1 MANNYEAIVRAVLD
15 QTKFNSDMNQLQNEK
30 FDLRNVHIDTTN
42 FASEIQRALNTSSFN
57 INVNPVLNPANS
69 RQSANNFAN
78 SIKTAL
84 EANISRN
91 QVDVDLSRVLQMRG
105 LDKPIADQVLASFQK
120 DIGTTKIALK
130 SLDAKFKETAKHG
143 KVLESVKITGID
155 EDGKIVSAI
164 TKLDQKTNSF
174 STTVT
179 NVSQKFNVATA
190 SATKTKTAL
199 EQLLEAQKRISTL
212 DLSLAKL
219 DPSKDIEQIRVLERL
234 ISDLSEEYVALFNAS
249 SGDLSHD
256 DLLAISRAAEESGNK
271 MAILEAKLKD
281 TKKTISSLDVITLD
295 NKMST
300 WLDKNTKASKDF
312 GSHIQYLREKLK
324 GINITSDD
332 AADQLK
338 QLAEEFK
345 NVQQAA
351 IAAGKTGKSVGTIL
365 KNTFQGIIGIV
376 SVGTVLDKAVDTLR
390 EMYQAVYDIDT
401 AMVSLMKVTDET
413 ESRYNTF
420 LKDSATAAKE
430 LGRSIS
436 SLVEQSAS
444 WAKLGYSIDQAEDL
458 AKLSSIYANVA
469 EVSDETAVSD
479 MVTAMKAFN
488 IETEKAVTVIDPLN
502 ELGNTFA
509 TDAAALGDALSRS
522 ASAMNAAGTDMY
534 KTLAMITG
542 GAEITQNASEFGN
555 FLKVASMR
563 IRGMKGELEELGEE
577 VDESV
582 DSISKVQTQILN
594 LTHGEVNIFDD
605 IGEFRDYYEIMED
618 ISEVYDKLSSTEQ
631 ASLAEILFGKMRGN
645 QGQALLQAFQSGQIQ
660 KAYETAL
667 NSAGS
672 AATEQEKWMEG
683 LEAKAQRF
691 KAARQ
696 ELSMTVLNSDFLK
709 GLIDSGT
716 VLLEILTKIV
726 ETGAAIPLLFGGA
739 GIATFV
745 QNLD

>member
-42 FASEIQRALNTSSFN
+42 FASEIQRALNASSFN

-256 DLLAISRAAEESGNK
+256 DLLAISRAAEEFGNK

-300 WLDKNTKASKDF
+300 WLEKNAKASKDF
-312 GSHIQYLREKLK
+312 GSRIQYLRERLK
-324 GINITSDD
+324 GIDITSGD

-338 QLAEEFK
+338 QLADEFK
-345 NVQQAA
+345 HVQQSA
-351 IAAGKTGKSVGTIL
+351 IAAGKTGKSFGDIL
-365 KNTFQGIIGIV
+365 KKTLAAFTGFFTVEAIFDRIV
-376 SVGTVLDKAVDTLR
+376 DCLR
-390 EMYQAVYDIDT
+390 DMYQAVYDIDT

-413 ESRYNTF
+413 SSRYNTF
-420 LKDSATAAKE
+420 LDDAATSAKE
-430 LGRSIS
+430 LGRSVS
-436 SLVEQSAS
+436 SLIEQSAT
-444 WAKLGYSIDQAEDL
+444 WAKLGYTLDQAEEL

-469 EVSDETAVSD
+469 EVDDATAVSD

-488 IETEKAVTVIDPLN
+488 IEAEKAVTVIDPLN

-563 IRGMKGELEELGEE
+563 LRGKRLFMPTIC
-577 VDESV
+577 ES
-582 DSISKVQTQILN
+582 K
-594 LTHGEVNIFDD
+594 
-605 IGEFRDYYEIMED
+605 
-618 ISEVYDKLSSTEQ
+618 
-631 ASLAEILFGKMRGN
+631 
-645 QGQALLQAFQSGQIQ
+645 
-660 KAYETAL
+660 
-667 NSAGS
+667 
-672 AATEQEKWMEG
+672 
-683 LEAKAQRF
+683 
-691 KAARQ
+691 
-696 ELSMTVLNSDFLK
+696 
-709 GLIDSGT
+709 
-716 VLLEILTKIV
+716 
-726 ETGAAIPLLFGGA
+726 
-739 GIATFV
+739 
-745 QNLD
+745 